1 MSSSHPPS
9 SASEAPP
16 AKRARDAEST
26 KKRLLDAAESEFARN
41 GFAGARL
48 RDVARDAAV
57 QQALIHHYFVD
68 KGGLYRAVLE
78 RAIAETTRES
88 WSILGSISGVVPM
101 LEAFVE
107 MLVRFYAS
115 HAHLL
120 AILRAE
126 AASGGSIA
134 TELMRDRTKP
144 VFDAVEAILK
154 DAQARGELRS
164 DVAASEMIVA
174 VLAMTIFP
182 YQEAPLLE
190 ALWPNGGPRD
200 MTVEARKVTIV
211 AIALRGLTR

>member
-1 MSSSHPPS
+1 MASNAP
-9 SASEAPP
+9 ASEPPP
-16 AKRARDAEST
+16 AKRLRDAEAT
-26 KKRLLDAAESEFARN
+26 KKRLLDAAEEEFATK

-48 RDVARDAAV
+48 RDVATRAGA

-68 KGGLYRAVLE
+68 KSGLYRAVLE
-78 RAIAETTRES
+78 RAIAETMRDS
-88 WSILGSISGVVPM
+88 WSILGNITGVVEM
-101 LEAFVE
+101 LEAFVG

-126 AASGGSIA
+126 AATGGSVA

-144 VFDAVEAILK
+144 VFDAVETILK
-154 DAQARGELRS
+154 EAQARGQLRD
-164 DVAASEMIVA
+164 DVPASEMIVA

-190 ALWPNGGPRD
+190 ALWPSGGPREVSVD
-200 MTVEARKVTIV
+200 ARKATIV
-211 AIALRGLTR
+211 AIALRGLLP